1 MTDSKTIAVYDSQ
14 VDDYAAFAQDHKS
27 DPVLEAFVARL
38 NADDYVL
45 DLGCGPAQS
54 SAMMREHG
62 LRVDPMDASE
72 QMVKLAND
80 TFDIG
85 ARQAAFTDVDEV
97 AIYDGIWANFSLLHA
112 SAEDF
117 PKILSALRTA
127 LKPDGILH
135 LGMKT
140 GAGSKRDKLD
150 RFYSYYSEE
159 ELRAHLE
166 GAGFVVVNAEHG
178 EGKGLAGNVEP
189 WIVMLSSA
197 G

>member
-14 VDDYAAFAQDHKS
+14 VDDYAAFIHRNNT
-27 DPVLEAFVARL
+27 DPWLPAFIARL
-38 NADDYVL
+38 KADDYVL
-45 DLGCGPAQS
+45 DLGCGPAHS
-54 SAMMREHG
+54 SAVMREQG

-117 PKILSALRTA
+117 PQILSALRTA